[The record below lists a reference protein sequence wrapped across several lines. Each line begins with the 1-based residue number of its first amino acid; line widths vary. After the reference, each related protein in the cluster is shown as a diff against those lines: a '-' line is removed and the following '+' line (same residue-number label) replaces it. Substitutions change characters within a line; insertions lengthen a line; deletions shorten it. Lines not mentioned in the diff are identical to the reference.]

1 MPFIGYTVGDGPHA
15 NREGG
20 PEYKYS
26 LHQTRNMG
34 LADLSPETEEA
45 DSGGSQSTY
54 VTFKNPDHP
63 EVELDEDNAHRHKPE
78 YYKAVQRL
86 RDIMGRNINV
96 AFGEF
101 AAAAVQAHDD
111 GDPSAL
117 QELFEEITA

>member
-1 MPFIGYTVGDGPHA
+1 
-15 NREGG
+15 
-20 PEYKYS
+20 
-26 LHQTRNMG
+26 MG
-34 LADLSPETEEA
+34 LADLSPETEES

-78 YYKAVQRL
+78 YYRAVQRL

-101 AAAAVQAHDD
+101 AAAAVAAHDND
-111 GDPSAL
+111 ETEAL
-117 QELFEEITA
+117 EQLFNEITS

>member
-1 MPFIGYTVGDGPHA
+1 
-15 NREGG
+15 
-20 PEYKYS
+20 
-26 LHQTRNMG
+26 MG
-34 LADLSPETEEA
+34 LADLSPETEET

-63 EVELDEDNAHRHKPE
+63 DVELDEDNAHRHKPE

-101 AAAAVQAHDD
+101 SAAAVAAHDD
-111 GDPSAL
+111 DDTAPL
-117 QELFEEITA
+117 QELFNEITS